1 MWPGWPGPAHFCW
14 WRVPSQPTAL
24 DSQGCASTHIP
35 QHAPPPGVPMWVRVL
50 WAPSSSSNYRFTKV
64 RPWPAKGWNNWV
76 LDQKFDALTN
86 WAIAEWQ
93 GKDQILGYLSRSVGS
108 NPVRDK
114 KIFFLL
120 FHTKKC
126 VWHCLC
132 DIPIV
137 VW

>member
-1 MWPGWPGPAHFCW
+1 MPKSKKFKKMWW
-14 WRVPSQPTAL
+14 WRFVPLQPTAL
-24 DSQGCASTHIP
+24 DSRGCASTHIP
-35 QHAPPPGVPMWVRVL
+35 QHAHPPGSQCGSGFR
-50 WAPSSSSNYRFTKV
+50 APSSSSNYRFTKV

-76 LDQKFDALTN
+76 VDQKFDALTN

-93 GKDQILGYLSRSVGS
+93 GKDQILGYLNRSVGS

-114 KIFFLL
+114 NFFFLL